1 MTAKDSKSQVVKPE
15 TLAKQLQD
23 SVMSVKTLPKIPT
36 KLMEKVDKGKAP
48 ENQV

>member
-1 MTAKDSKSQVVKPE
+1 VSEKDSKSSQTKPE

-23 SVMSVKTLPKIPT
+23 SVMSVKTLPKTPT